1 MIRRQYRTIF
11 DKSHVILVGKVEW
24 IKKGNFIN
32 PYKNAQDKRSS
43 NIGREVNSRV
53 ETKSTDYKVI
63 MASTSRTAEGK
74 MDPNEFV
81 NTGLLRW
88 EKRRA
93 EWLQGRDVTG
103 RRKRTTEVKSK
114 TVDVEDIIERIYSP
128 SGNGKLAEPLPLG
141 QIIDILIDFWEAD
154 GLYE

>member
-1 MIRRQYRTIF
+1 M
-11 DKSHVILVGKVEW
+11 EW
-24 IKKGNFIN
+24 IKKGDFAN
-32 PYKNAQDKRSS
+32 PYGNIEDRTNSS
-43 NIGREVNSRV
+43 IHNRGREVNSR
-53 ETKSTDYKVI
+53 EEKKSADKAI
-63 MASTSRTAEGK
+63 MASKSRTVEGK
-74 MDPNEFV
+74 MDPNAFV

-88 EKRRA
+88 EQRRA
-93 EWLQGRDVTG
+93 EWLKVKDAS

-128 SGNGKLAEPLPLG
+128 SGNGKLADPLPLG

>member
-1 MIRRQYRTIF
+1 
-11 DKSHVILVGKVEW
+11 
-24 IKKGNFIN
+24 
-32 PYKNAQDKRSS
+32 
-43 NIGREVNSRV
+43 
-53 ETKSTDYKVI
+53 
-63 MASTSRTAEGK
+63 MASKSRTAEGK
-74 MDPNEFV
+74 VDPNEFV

>member
-1 MIRRQYRTIF
+1 M
-11 DKSHVILVGKVEW
+11 DW
-24 IKKGNFIN
+24 IKNGSFAN
-32 PYKNAQDKRSS
+32 PYGNSNNNTNISHNINAK
-43 NIGREVNSRV
+43 GREVNSRV
-53 ETKSTDYKVI
+53 ETKSADKVI
-63 MASTSRTAEGK
+63 MAAASGTLESK

-93 EWLQGRDVTG
+93 EWLQGKDSNAS
-103 RRKRTTEVKSK
+103 RKRSIEVKSK

-128 SGNGKLAEPLPLG
+128 SGNGKLADPLPLG

-154 GLYE
+154 GLYD

>member
-1 MIRRQYRTIF
+1 M
-11 DKSHVILVGKVEW
+11 EW

-32 PYKNAQDKRSS
+32 PYKNAPDKRSS
-43 NIGREVNSRV
+43 DFHHIGREVNSRV
-53 ETKSTDYKVI
+53 ETKSADRVI
-63 MASTSRTAEGK
+63 MASKPRTAEGK